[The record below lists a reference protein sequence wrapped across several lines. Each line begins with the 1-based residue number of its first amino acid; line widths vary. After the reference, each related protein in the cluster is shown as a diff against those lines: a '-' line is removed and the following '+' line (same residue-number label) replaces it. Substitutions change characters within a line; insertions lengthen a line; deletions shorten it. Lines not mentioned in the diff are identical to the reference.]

1 MEFTKTNNAQKGF
14 TPLEITRLR
23 KKNKEN
29 KSLTGFTLLETLIS
43 IFIIATAVVGIFSL
57 ITQINVTGLVLSS
70 QLTAAYLA
78 QEGLEITRNI
88 RDSNWIKIRTIDPT
102 FPWDQGLTGCALG
115 CEADYNDW
123 VLTPFANQYLK
134 INNGFFNYDLGEATK
149 FKRKITINP
158 DMDNVLQV
166 SVKVFWEIRGEAHQI
181 IVRENLY
188 NWLQ

>member
-57 ITQINVTGLVLSS
+57 IAQINVTGLVLSS

-78 QEGLEITRNI
+78 QEGLE
-88 RDSNWIKIRTIDPT
+88 
-102 FPWDQGLTGCALG
+102 L
-115 CEADYNDW
+115 
-123 VLTPFANQYLK
+123 LK
-134 INNGFFNYDLGEATK
+134 IARVHSSLGEGRPGSWFVA
-149 FKRKITINP
+149 
-158 DMDNVLQV
+158 
-166 SVKVFWEIRGEAHQI
+166 IRPS
-181 IVRENLY
+181 
-188 NWLQ
+188 